1 MRFSLPVSGLCSGIL
16 LHLAS
21 ASQSHENNP
30 SGWAIADQY
39 FQHNAGQR
47 VNTDTVIY
55 RLLTEQYRDSDITI
69 VPRQNCDLFAYAAAG
84 LASTTAWTR
93 DASLDWYEWRL
104 YQSPLRRFDGDN
116 GTLTNDVKF
125 GIYNYAW
132 KGSEFTVFLVDGRD
146 GPEAYTAS
154 TNQYLIGPRSIAD
167 KLVLAA
173 GYYGA
178 SLHNEM
184 WVFDYGY
191 WQKDAS
197 LWATMNKSSWD
208 NVILDEDMKSDLI
221 SNVLRFFDSQ
231 DQYTRLRVPWKRGII
246 FHGPPGNGKTISI
259 KATMHSL
266 YDRSP
271 PIPSLYVKSL
281 SGYGEYALSAIFEKA
296 RSEAPC
302 YLVFEDLDSLVTSDL
317 RSYFLNEIDG
327 LQENDGILIVGST
340 NHLERLDPGIAKRP
354 SRFDRKFF
362 FPDPSFAQRVQYC
375 EFWRMKLAEND
386 EIEFPVA
393 LVKAIANITDGFSF
407 AYIQEA
413 FVASLL
419 LIAGDNDAA
428 EMGSSEGNVASHL
441 QLAMES
447 KDGLD
452 DLRLWRVIREQV
464 RILRNEL
471 EAESLTVQSS
481 DEDSYEQWG
490 HRYRS
495 NQVFAPVSSM
505 RAMGLRNRPLRQR

>member
-1 MRFSLPVSGLCSGIL
+1 MRFFLPLSGLCSAIF
-16 LHLAS
+16 LHCAS
-21 ASQSHENNP
+21 ASPSHENNP
-30 SGWAIADQY
+30 SGWPVADQY
-39 FQHNAGQR
+39 FQHSAGQR

-55 RLLTEQYRDSDITI
+55 RLLTEQFRNSDITI
-69 VPRQNCDLFAYAAAG
+69 VPRQQCDLFAYAAAG

-93 DASLDWYEWRL
+93 DASIDRYEWRL
-104 YQSPLRRFDGDN
+104 YQSPLRRSESDN
-116 GTLTNDVKF
+116 GTLTTNVKF
-125 GIYNYAW
+125 GFYKYEW
-132 KGSEFTVFLVDGRD
+132 EGSDFTVVLVDGRD
-146 GPEAYTAS
+146 GPDAYAAS
-154 TNQYLIGPRSIAD
+154 TNQYLIGPRTAAD
-167 KLVLAA
+167 ELILAA

-184 WVFDYGY
+184 WVFDHGY

-197 LWATMNKSSWD
+197 LWATMNRSSWD
-208 NVILDEDMKSDLI
+208 DVILDEDLKNDLVG
-221 SNVLRFFDSQ
+221 NVLRFFDSQ
-231 DQYTRLRVPWKRGII
+231 DQYARLRVPWKRGII

-281 SGYGEYALSAIFEKA
+281 SGYGEWALSSIFEKA

-302 YLVFEDLDSLVTSDL
+302 YLVFEDLDSLVTDDL

-375 EFWRMKLAEND
+375 EFWRTKLAEND

-393 LVKAIANITDGFSF
+393 LVKAVANITDGFSF

-428 EMGSSEGNVASHL
+428 ALDSPERNVPSQL
-441 QLAMES
+441 QLARES
-447 KDGLD
+447 EESEDGLD
-452 DLRLWRVIREQV
+452 GLRLWRIIREQV
-464 RILRNEL
+464 KILRSEL
-471 EAESLTVQSS
+471 EAEHLAVPSSGEGSFKQWRGPIGLT
-481 DEDSYEQWG
+481 
-490 HRYRS
+490 RLRM
-495 NQVFAPVSSM
+495 NQ
-505 RAMGLRNRPLRQR
+505 

>member
-1 MRFSLPVSGLCSGIL
+1 MRCSFLLSGLCPAIFVQ
-16 LHLAS
+16 LAS
-21 ASQSHENNP
+21 ASQSP
-30 SGWAIADQY
+30 QGSTSGWPVADRY
-39 FQHNAGQR
+39 FQHSAGQR
-47 VNTDTVIY
+47 VNTDTIIF
-55 RLLTEQYRDSDITI
+55 RLLTEQYPDSDITV
-69 VPRQNCDLFAYAAAG
+69 VPAESCNLFAYAAAG
-84 LASTTAWTR
+84 FASTVSLTR
-93 DASLDWYEWRL
+93 ATSIDWYTWRL
-104 YQSPLRRFDGDN
+104 YEHPQRRFDGNN
-116 GTLTNDVKF
+116 GTIVDDVKF
-125 GIYNYAW
+125 GIYSYVW
-132 KGSEFTVFLVDGRD
+132 QDTEFTILLVEGRD
-146 GPEAYTAS
+146 GPDAYTAS
-154 TNQYLIGPRSIAD
+154 KHQYLIGSRAAAD
-167 KLVLAA
+167 ELVLAA

-208 NVILDEDMKSDLI
+208 NVILDEDMKTDLVG
-221 SNVLRFFDSQ
+221 NVLRFFDSQ

-266 YDRSP
+266 NDRSP
-271 PIPSLYVKSL
+271 PIPSLYVKTL
-281 SGYGEYALSAIFEKA
+281 SGRGEYALSAIFEKA

-302 YLVFEDLDSLVTSDL
+302 YLVFEDLDSLVTDDL

-375 EFWRMKLAEND
+375 EFWRTKLAEND
-386 EIEFPVA
+386 DIEFPVA

-419 LIAGDNDAA
+419 LIAGDNDAHGM
-428 EMGSSEGNVASHL
+428 ESGEGNGEDQM
-441 QLAMES
+441 QLMKTNNHELE
-447 KDGLD
+447 KN
-452 DLRLWRVIREQV
+452 RLWRVIREQV
-464 RILRNEL
+464 KVLRNEL
-471 EAESLTVQSS
+471 ETELLDAQSN
-481 DEDSYEQWG
+481 DEDNSG
-490 HRYRS
+490 
-495 NQVFAPVSSM
+495 
-505 RAMGLRNRPLRQR
+505 GRQRRTGFGRSKKDGGIIDLRPIKMYPI